1 MCIFMNCSLYEFYW
15 LVNTFMKFILVVYMC
30 LAGSCESVFEQKL
43 YETRE
48 QCEISGQEVK
58 EYAMINFPQSSG
70 EVWCLTEDQ
79 FKEYQDYYDQ
89 TQES

>member
-1 MCIFMNCSLYEFYW
+1 MNCSLYEFYW
-15 LVNTFMKFILVVYMC
+15 LVNTFLKFILVVYMC

>member
-1 MCIFMNCSLYEFYW
+1 
-15 LVNTFMKFILVVYMC
+15 MC
-30 LAGSCESVFEQKL
+30 LAGSCESVYEQKL
-43 YETRE
+43 YDTRE

>member
-1 MCIFMNCSLYEFYW
+1 MNCSLYEFYW